1 MKNRLRGLRK
11 GKDLNQTQ
19 IAAVL
24 RISQRG
30 YSKYETGEND
40 IPTQVLLRLAD
51 FYGVSVDYLLGR
63 DETPTAQPPR
73 GGSGRQ
79 PCWAAARRFTP
90 GTSGANAP
98 CRCLWRSSWR
108 IFTALPWTGWPA
120 GGKRRA
126 KTFPCQPER
135 YPVYWYYVKL
145 GFCAP
150 VQLLG
155 TAGAAGMAVFAVC

>member
-63 DETPTAQPPR
+63 DETPAAQPPC
-73 GGSGRQ
+73 GGSGRLQ
-79 PCWAAARRFTP
+79 LAALRREHGMTQAQAAAMLGC
-90 GTSGANAP
+90 GTSLYARYERGERP
-98 CRCLWRSSWR
+98 
-108 IFTALPWTGWPA
+108 LPLPLA
-120 GGKRRA
+120 
-126 KTFPCQPER
+126 
-135 YPVYWYYVKL
+135 VKL
-145 GFCAP
+145 ADLYG
-150 VQLLG
+150 VTLDRL
-155 TAGAAGMAVFAVC
+155 AGRG

>member
-63 DETPTAQPPR
+63 DEPPAAQPPR
-73 GGSGRQ
+73 GGSGRLQ
-79 PCWAAARRFTP
+79 LAALRREHGMTQAQAAAMLGC
-90 GTSGANAP
+90 GTSLYARYERGERP
-98 CRCLWRSSWR
+98 
-108 IFTALPWTGWPA
+108 LPLPLA
-120 GGKRRA
+120 
-126 KTFPCQPER
+126 
-135 YPVYWYYVKL
+135 VKL
-145 GFCAP
+145 ADLYG
-150 VQLLG
+150 VTLDRL
-155 TAGAAGMAVFAVC
+155 AGRG

>member
-63 DETPTAQPPR
+63 DETPAAQPPR
-73 GGSGRQ
+73 GRSGWLQLAALRREHGMTQ
-79 PCWAAARRFTP
+79 AQAAALLGCSASLYAKYERGERP
-90 GTSGANAP
+90 
-98 CRCLWRSSWR
+98 
-108 IFTALPWTGWPA
+108 LPLPLA
-120 GGKRRA
+120 
-126 KTFPCQPER
+126 
-135 YPVYWYYVKL
+135 VKL
-145 GFCAP
+145 ADLYG
-150 VQLLG
+150 VTLDRL
-155 TAGAAGMAVFAVC
+155 AGRG

>member
-63 DETPTAQPPR
+63 EESPAAKPPR
-73 GGSGRQ
+73 GRSGQLQLAALRREHGMTQ
-79 PCWAAARRFTP
+79 AQAAAMLGCSASLYARYERGERP
-90 GTSGANAP
+90 
-98 CRCLWRSSWR
+98 
-108 IFTALPWTGWPA
+108 LPLPLA
-120 GGKRRA
+120 
-126 KTFPCQPER
+126 
-135 YPVYWYYVKL
+135 VKL
-145 GFCAP
+145 ADLYG
-150 VQLLG
+150 VTLDRL
-155 TAGAAGMAVFAVC
+155 AGRG

>member
-51 FYGVSVDYLLGR
+51 FYGASVDYLLGR
-63 DETPTAQPPR
+63 DETPAAQPPR
-73 GGSGRQ
+73 GGSGQLQLAALRREHGMTQ
-79 PCWAAARRFTP
+79 AQAAALL
-90 GTSGANAP
+90 GCSTSLYARDERGERP
-98 CRCLWRSSWR
+98 
-108 IFTALPWTGWPA
+108 LPLPLA
-120 GGKRRA
+120 
-126 KTFPCQPER
+126 
-135 YPVYWYYVKL
+135 VKL
-145 GFCAP
+145 ADLYG
-150 VQLLG
+150 VTLDRL
-155 TAGAAGMAVFAVC
+155 AGRG

>member
-63 DETPTAQPPR
+63 DETPAAQPPR
-73 GGSGRQ
+73 GGSGRLQ
-79 PCWAAARRFTP
+79 LAALRREHGMTQAQAAA
-90 GTSGANAP
+90 
-98 CRCLWRSSWR
+98 
-108 IFTALPWTGWPA
+108 
-120 GGKRRA
+120 
-126 KTFPCQPER
+126 
-135 YPVYWYYVKL
+135 
-145 GFCAP
+145 
-150 VQLLG
+150 LLG
-155 TAGAAGMAVFAVC
+155 CSASLYAKYERGERPIPLPLAVRLADFYGVTLDRLAGRG

>member
-63 DETPTAQPPR
+63 DETPAAQPPR
-73 GGSGRQ
+73 GGPGRLQ
-79 PCWAAARRFTP
+79 LAALRREHGMTQAQTAAMLGCSTSLYARYERGERP
-90 GTSGANAP
+90 IP
-98 CRCLWRSSWR
+98 
-108 IFTALPWTGWPA
+108 LPLAVRLADFYGVTLDRLA
-120 GGKRRA
+120 GRG
-126 KTFPCQPER
+126 
-135 YPVYWYYVKL
+135 
-145 GFCAP
+145 
-150 VQLLG
+150 
-155 TAGAAGMAVFAVC
+155 

>member
-63 DETPTAQPPR
+63 DESPAAQPPR
-73 GGSGRQ
+73 GRSGQLQLAALRREHGMTQ
-79 PCWAAARRFTP
+79 AQAAAMLGCSASLYARYERGERP
-90 GTSGANAP
+90 
-98 CRCLWRSSWR
+98 
-108 IFTALPWTGWPA
+108 LPLPLA
-120 GGKRRA
+120 
-126 KTFPCQPER
+126 
-135 YPVYWYYVKL
+135 VKL
-145 GFCAP
+145 ADLYG
-150 VQLLG
+150 VTLDRL
-155 TAGAAGMAVFAVC
+155 AGRG

>member
-63 DETPTAQPPR
+63 DETPAAQPPR
-73 GGSGRQ
+73 GGSGQLQLAALRREHGMTQ
-79 PCWAAARRFTP
+79 AQAAAMLGCSASLYARYERGERP
-90 GTSGANAP
+90 
-98 CRCLWRSSWR
+98 
-108 IFTALPWTGWPA
+108 LPLPLA
-120 GGKRRA
+120 
-126 KTFPCQPER
+126 
-135 YPVYWYYVKL
+135 VKL
-145 GFCAP
+145 ADLYG
-150 VQLLG
+150 VTLDRL
-155 TAGAAGMAVFAVC
+155 AGRG

>member
-30 YSKYETGEND
+30 YSKYETGENK
-40 IPTQVLLRLAD
+40 IPPEVLLRLAD

-63 DETPTAQPPR
+63 DETPAAQPPR
-73 GGSGRQ
+73 GGSGRLQ
-79 PCWAAARRFTP
+79 LAALRREHGMTQ
-90 GTSGANAP
+90 GANAP

-135 YPVYWYYVKL
+135 YPVYWYYVIL

>member
-63 DETPTAQPPR
+63 DETPAAQPPR
-73 GGSGRQ
+73 GGAGRLQ
-79 PCWAAARRFTP
+79 LAALRREHGMTQAQAAALL
-90 GTSGANAP
+90 GCSTSLYARYERGERP
-98 CRCLWRSSWR
+98 
-108 IFTALPWTGWPA
+108 LPLPLA
-120 GGKRRA
+120 
-126 KTFPCQPER
+126 
-135 YPVYWYYVKL
+135 VKL
-145 GFCAP
+145 ADLYG
-150 VQLLG
+150 VTLDRL
-155 TAGAAGMAVFAVC
+155 AGRG

>member
-30 YSKYETGEND
+30 YSKYETGENK
-40 IPTQVLLRLAD
+40 IPPEVLLRLAD

-63 DETPTAQPPR
+63 DETPAAQPPR

-79 PCWAAARRFTP
+79 QLAALRREHGMTQAQAAAMLGCSASLYAKYERGERP
-90 GTSGANAP
+90 
-98 CRCLWRSSWR
+98 
-108 IFTALPWTGWPA
+108 LPLPLA
-120 GGKRRA
+120 
-126 KTFPCQPER
+126 
-135 YPVYWYYVKL
+135 VKL
-145 GFCAP
+145 ADLYG
-150 VQLLG
+150 VTLDRL
-155 TAGAAGMAVFAVC
+155 AGRG

>member
-73 GGSGRQ
+73 GGSGRLQ
-79 PCWAAARRFTP
+79 LAALRREHGMTQAQAAALLGC
-90 GTSGANAP
+90 GTSLYARYERGERP
-98 CRCLWRSSWR
+98 
-108 IFTALPWTGWPA
+108 LPLPLA
-120 GGKRRA
+120 
-126 KTFPCQPER
+126 
-135 YPVYWYYVKL
+135 VKL
-145 GFCAP
+145 ADLYG
-150 VQLLG
+150 VTLDRL
-155 TAGAAGMAVFAVC
+155 AGRG

>member
-63 DETPTAQPPR
+63 DETPAAQPPR
-73 GGSGRQ
+73 GGSGRLQ
-79 PCWAAARRFTP
+79 LAALRREHGMTQAQTAAMLGCSTSLYARYERGERP
-90 GTSGANAP
+90 
-98 CRCLWRSSWR
+98 
-108 IFTALPWTGWPA
+108 LPLPLA
-120 GGKRRA
+120 
-126 KTFPCQPER
+126 
-135 YPVYWYYVKL
+135 VKL
-145 GFCAP
+145 ADLYG
-150 VQLLG
+150 VTLDRL
-155 TAGAAGMAVFAVC
+155 AGRG

>member
-63 DETPTAQPPR
+63 DETPAAQPPR
-73 GGSGRQ
+73 GGSGRLQ
-79 PCWAAARRFTP
+79 LAALRREHGMTQAQAAALLGC
-90 GTSGANAP
+90 GTSLYARYERGERP
-98 CRCLWRSSWR
+98 
-108 IFTALPWTGWPA
+108 LPLPLA
-120 GGKRRA
+120 
-126 KTFPCQPER
+126 
-135 YPVYWYYVKL
+135 VKL
-145 GFCAP
+145 ADLYG
-150 VQLLG
+150 VTLDRL
-155 TAGAAGMAVFAVC
+155 AGRG

>member
-63 DETPTAQPPR
+63 DETPAAQPPR
-73 GGSGRQ
+73 GGSGRLQ
-79 PCWAAARRFTP
+79 LAALRREHGMTQAQVAAMLGCSASLYARYERGERP
-90 GTSGANAP
+90 
-98 CRCLWRSSWR
+98 
-108 IFTALPWTGWPA
+108 LPLPLA
-120 GGKRRA
+120 
-126 KTFPCQPER
+126 
-135 YPVYWYYVKL
+135 VKL
-145 GFCAP
+145 ADLYG
-150 VQLLG
+150 VTLDRL
-155 TAGAAGMAVFAVC
+155 AGRG